1 MENVNKNNI
10 FKMLITL
17 CNAIVTRGPSI
28 LIISGQ
34 VFRGIGWS
42 GTLELLPADL
52 QSSFRPQ

>member
-1 MENVNKNNI
+1 MENVNKNNT
-10 FKMLITL
+10 FKMLINL

-42 GTLELLPADL
+42 GTL
-52 QSSFRPQ
+52 